1 MIKFYYQFASNE
13 FILIQL
19 HFYSKNLNYLFPLR
33 FVNVELH
40 GVTPRY
46 GASNS
51 ATILLE
57 NPVGKNLL
65 DVNSLTK
72 EVSFM

>member
-1 MIKFYYQFASNE
+1 
-13 FILIQL
+13 
-19 HFYSKNLNYLFPLR
+19 
-33 FVNVELH
+33 VELH

-51 ATILLE
+51 VTVLLE

-65 DVNSLTK
+65 DVNDLTK
-72 EVSFM
+72 EVSVM